1 MSGKYFILVSVVE
14 KVVSTNFL
22 FNSLLKSAERKYEIQ
37 MENCGLQ
44 VAIIME
50 YL

>member
-1 MSGKYFILVSVVE
+1 MSGKYFILVLVVE

-22 FNSLLKSAERKYEIQ
+22 CNSLLKSADRKYGTQ

-44 VAIIME
+44 IAIIME